1 MPSKAVQ
8 TDDAPKKRPAN
19 PCRICEM
26 QLRIQWLFTVHSL
39 LNIWVFRLWG
49 PRSRNKTFWGIV
61 SVVAVVG
68 LHRIS
73 DKPYYC
79 RGRRFRGRHFWG
91 RAAEGGMEI
100 VQCAN
105 DGARRLA
112 AWFRERRSSSTSSD
126 NMEDTGDTPEVKP
139 EVKPEALKPEFKP
152 EVKSEVR
159 PKVKPEVR
167 PKVRAEP
174 EVEDDYDL
182 CELD

>member
-1 MPSKAVQ
+1 
-8 TDDAPKKRPAN
+8 
-19 PCRICEM
+19 M
-26 QLRIQWLFTVHSL
+26 QLRLQWLFTVHSL
-39 LNIWVFRLWG
+39 LNIWVFGLWG
-49 PRSRNKTFWGIV
+49 PRSRNKTFWGVV

-79 RGRRFRGRHFWG
+79 GGKRFRGRHFWG

-112 AWFRERRSSSTSSD
+112 AWFRERQNSSTNSD
-126 NMEDTGDTPEVKP
+126 KAQEREVQPEVKQEVKP
-139 EVKPEALKPEFKP
+139 EVEP
-152 EVKSEVR
+152 EVR
-159 PKVKPEVR
+159 PEVR
-167 PKVRAEP
+167 PKVGAEP

-182 CELD
+182 CALD